1 MILDHM
7 LYLPIEKYRE
17 RDKKGKKE
25 EKEKLGKK
33 KQVRKMCQGVRIIGR
48 ASNQLEPSVG

>member
-1 MILDHM
+1 M